1 MAPELYVQEDGTTNW
16 DALGKGAIR
25 TVPLTIDNT
34 APEILEISYNLVS
47 NTMTVT
53 ARDNQYIAGVALMT
67 SGGFNTLAITGSNQE
82 TAGETASFQLDLS
95 EVNGKHFWL
104 EATDYA
110 GNTSTYQ
117 VELPLGTQ
125 PEAPEAFAF
134 ELFSNQLVSF
144 DFGEDLGHVYSETPV
159 DTMLGILAPEETFYA
174 ASDVYGLM
182 YAATNAGYLYVIDTE
197 RPADMIYVGA
207 MGLQMTDLAFSRADD
222 TLYGVT
228 KAGELYAVDR
238 MTANVQYIGQ
248 IGVETNNLAC
258 DDQGN
263 FYCIVYGTKWSD
275 GYESGNLCRFTLE
288 TLSSP
293 EILTRRWEKNTE
305 VQSLEWNP
313 NDGRIYWASYYR
325 FYTHGGA
332 FEHLYNDIYSY
343 DVENRLMSSYSIARM
358 TLTSA
363 EYRHLSCLT
372 LPEKGAAVQWPA
384 PAEAIAGVQLEETG
398 LTLIQGEEKL
408 LRAAVQPWSVTDRGL
423 TWTSSNPSIASVDQ
437 DGNITAHSNGE
448 AIITATAVADPSKS
462 TSCTVTVENPQ
473 VLLQGM
479 VQTSSGESRLFTWD
493 MRNSDSWTAGSALDM
508 AVSAA
513 AMEPNSKNLYTV
525 DAKRN
530 EHNEFLTHQV
540 DPVTGKVL
548 ATANSGVSYPMWS
561 MAFSDLHST
570 AENPQMVW
578 LYDGYLSAPMD
589 PLNPTF
595 LMVTP
600 EVYKSGASTLVAMAA
615 GGTGMYKGSVF
626 TEAQLMYLL
635 DDLGNIWKA
644 YIAQDWMSLGVLYE
658 TVPYVST
665 DLPALDF
672 RIRDEQMNCS
682 MWADQESGTLF
693 LSYYTGT
700 TTQIWRLTYNA
711 LTESYESTL
720 LGDMGEGVGPVA
732 LYDAQV
738 FGAEPAALPQPEFST
753 ETQTFAPMET
763 LTTESEP
770 TLADGALQS
779 AISVAAEEQEPS
791 DLVTLPLTAAPG
803 QTNGVVELTYDPALL
818 TLERIQGQADV
829 VSYQHNDGSL
839 KLGYAWTAGAAEGA
853 AYATLTFRGKDL
865 CTADVTLRE
874 LERNDQ
880 TADQKTTLT
889 LDFGHLWS
897 DWTVTKEPTCTEPG
911 EKTRTC
917 SRCGEVETEA
927 IAAYPCPSEAFS
939 DLNTDQWYHE
949 YTDYV
954 IRHGLMEGMGDGKFA
969 PDAKLTRGMLV
980 TTLYRLADEPEVTE
994 PATFQD
1000 VSEGRYFS
1008 DAIAW
1013 AEDVG
1018 IAKGI
1023 TETHFAP
1030 DSAVTRQQ
1038 AATFLYRYVTLYLK
1052 ETPVTGGNLSSFTDA
1067 GSVSDYAKT
1076 AMSWA
1081 TAQGLLEGYG
1091 DGTVG
1096 PKNSVTRA
1104 QMAKFL
1110 TILSKAF

>member
-1 MAPELYVQEDGTTNW
+1 
-16 DALGKGAIR
+16 
-25 TVPLTIDNT
+25 
-34 APEILEISYNLVS
+34 
-47 NTMTVT
+47 
-53 ARDNQYIAGVALMT
+53 
-67 SGGFNTLAITGSNQE
+67 
-82 TAGETASFQLDLS
+82 
-95 EVNGKHFWL
+95 
-104 EATDYA
+104 
-110 GNTSTYQ
+110 
-117 VELPLGTQ
+117 
-125 PEAPEAFAF
+125 
-134 ELFSNQLVSF
+134 
-144 DFGEDLGHVYSETPV
+144 
-159 DTMLGILAPEETFYA
+159 MLGILAPEETFYA

-182 YAATNAGYLYVIDTE
+182 YAATNAGHLYVIDTE
-197 RPADMIYVGA
+197 HPADMIYVGA
-207 MGLQMTDLAFSRADD
+207 MGLQLTDLAFSRADD

-228 KAGELYAVDR
+228 KESELYAVDR

-248 IGVETNNLAC
+248 IGVETNTLAC
-258 DDQGN
+258 DGQGN
-263 FYCIVYGTKWSD
+263 FYSIVYGTKWSD

-293 EILTRRWEKNTE
+293 EILTRHWKTNTE

-325 FYTHGGA
+325 FYTHGGQ

-343 DVENRLMSSYSIARM
+343 DVENQLMSSYSISQM
-358 TLTSA
+358 TLTST

-384 PAEAIAGVQLEETG
+384 PAEEIAGVQLEETG
-398 LTLIQGEEKL
+398 LTLIPGEE
-408 LRAAVQPWSVTDRGL
+408 
-423 TWTSSNPSIASVDQ
+423 
-437 DGNITAHSNGE
+437 NITAHRNGQ
-448 AIITATAVADPSKS
+448 AVITATS
-462 TSCTVTVENPQ
+462 TTDATKAASCSVTVEAPQ
-473 VLLQGM
+473 VQLHGA
-479 VQTSSGESRLFTWD
+479 VQTASGETRLFTWD
-493 MRNSDSWTAGSALDM
+493 MRQGDRWSAGSALNTS
-508 AVSAA
+508 VSAA
-513 AMEPNSKNLYTV
+513 AMEPNCENLYV
-525 DAKRN
+525 GDAKRN
-530 EHNEFLTHQV
+530 GHNEFSVYQV
-540 DPVTGKVL
+540 APSTGNTL
-548 ATANSGVSYPMWS
+548 ATSSNGVPYPMWS
-561 MAFSDLHST
+561 MVPCDLFST
-570 AENPQMVW
+570 AENPLIVW
-578 LYDGYLSAPMD
+578 FYDGYLSAPMD
-589 PLNPTF
+589 PMNPTF

-600 EVYKSGASTLVAMAA
+600 EVYKSGASTFVAMAS
-615 GGTGMYKGSVF
+615 GGASTFQDPSFGKVP
-626 TEAQLMYLL
+626 AQLLYLL
-635 DDLGNIWKA
+635 DDLGNVWKA
-644 YIAQDWMSLGVLYE
+644 YIYEAYGFYSVGYE

-682 MWADQESGTLF
+682 LWADQETGTLF
-693 LSYYTGT
+693 LSYYTGD

-711 LTESYESTL
+711 FTESYESTL

-732 LYDAQV
+732 LYDGQV

-770 TLADGALQS
+770 TPADGALQS

-803 QTNGVVELTYDPALL
+803 QTNGVIELTYDPALL
-818 TLERIQGQADV
+818 TLERIQGQAEV
-829 VSYQHNDGSL
+829 VSYQHHDGSL
-839 KLGYAWTAGAAEGA
+839 KLGYAWAAGAAEGA

-865 CTADVTLRE
+865 CTAEVTLGE

-880 TADQKTTLT
+880 AVDQTATLT

-911 EKTRTC
+911 EQTRTC

-954 IRHGLMEGMGDGKFA
+954 IRHGLMDGMGDGKFA
-969 PDAKLTRGMLV
+969 PDGKLTRGMLV
-980 TTLYRLADEPEVTE
+980 TTLYRLAGEPEITE
-994 PATFQD
+994 PTTFQD

-1023 TETHFAP
+1023 TEKLFAP
-1030 DSAVTRQQ
+1030 DHAITREQAV
-1038 AATFLYRYVTLYLK
+1038 TFLYRYVTEYLK
-1052 ETPVTGGNLSSFTDA
+1052 QAPAGDGNLTGFTDA
-1067 GSVSDYAKT
+1067 ASISLYARE

-1081 TAQGLLEGYG
+1081 TATGLLEGYG
-1091 DGTVG
+1091 DGAIG
-1096 PKNSVTRA
+1096 PKNPVTRA

-1110 TILSKAF
+1110 TILDTKF